1 MNISQYAAHRGVDRK
16 AVRNAVQT
24 GRISK
29 NEDGT
34 IDSEQ
39 ADIDWANN
47 TDPQKSANGKIRHPY
62 RVNDDDEEPPPP
74 PSPAEQMKSNT
85 QALYMKARASREMHQ
100 SELARLDYEKRKG
113 NLIPRLEANLWIA
126 NYFAMIR
133 NACEQIPHRLSAQLA
148 AEQDP
153 ATVFELLEQEIR
165 SVFHQFANGKLGD
178 GT

>member
-16 AVRNAVQT
+16 AVRYALEA
-24 GRISK
+24 GRICKSD
-29 NEDGT
+29 DGT

-39 ADIDWANN
+39 ADIDWAEN
-47 TDPQKSANGKIRHPY
+47 TDPQKSANGKVRHK
-62 RVNDDDEEPPPP
+62 DGEEPPPP
-74 PSPAEQMKSNT
+74 PSPSDQMKANT

-113 NLIPRLEANLWIA
+113 NLVPRLEANLWIA

-133 NACEQIPHRLSAQLA
+133 NACEQIPHRLSGQLA
-148 AEQDP
+148 AETETDV
-153 ATVFELLEQEIR
+153 VFEMLEQEIR

-178 GT
+178 GQ